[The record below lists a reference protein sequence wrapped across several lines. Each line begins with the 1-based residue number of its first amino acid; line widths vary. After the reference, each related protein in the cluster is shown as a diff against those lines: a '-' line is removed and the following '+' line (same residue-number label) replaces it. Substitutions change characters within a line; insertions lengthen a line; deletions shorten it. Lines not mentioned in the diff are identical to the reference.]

1 MQARHASYDSTMF
14 DTLPALLLYFGFLA
28 LTLVV
33 GSRVIQGPWLF
44 LLRSFFPNWRF
55 YHRVGQQA
63 LLQWRVRPQAVPGQ
77 GDSKPA
83 QEDWSA
89 WQAALPRA
97 QRQLWHLLH
106 NPSVNL
112 KLANQNQLDHLVAD
126 LRESSD
132 ANTVKTL
139 VSYQLVQRLAAQA
152 AQAAQAAHALQAAQ
166 PATMATTSHW
176 QFRVLLL
183 PPYTALINDG
193 NMLQADA
200 DPHAVLTSPAL
211 PWQRV

>member
-1 MQARHASYDSTMF
+1 MQARLASYDSRML

-63 LLQWRVRPQAVPGQ
+63 LLQWRVRPQAVSGP
-77 GDSKPA
+77 GDSKVA
-83 QEDWSA
+83 QQDWSD
-89 WQAALPRA
+89 WQAVLPRA
-97 QRQLWHLLH
+97 QRRLSHLLH
-106 NPSVNL
+106 NPHVNL

-132 ANTVKTL
+132 TAAVSAL
-139 VSYQLVQRLAAQA
+139 VSYQLVQRIASQA
-152 AQAAQAAHALQAAQ
+152 AQQATITAA
-166 PATMATTSHW
+166 THW

-193 NMLQADA
+193 NTLQADA
-200 DPHAVLTSPAL
+200 DPHAVLRSPIL
-211 PWQRV
+211 PWQRA

>member
-1 MQARHASYDSTMF
+1 MQARLASYDSRML

-63 LLQWRVRPQAVPGQ
+63 LLQWRVRPQAFSGP
-77 GDSKPA
+77 GDSKVA
-83 QEDWSA
+83 QQDWSA
-89 WQAALPRA
+89 WQSVLPRA
-97 QRQLWHLLH
+97 QRQLSHLLY
-106 NPSVNL
+106 NPHVNL

-132 ANTVKTL
+132 GATVGAL
-139 VSYQLVQRLAAQA
+139 VSYQLVQRIASQA
-152 AQAAQAAHALQAAQ
+152 AQQATITASITAA
-166 PATMATTSHW
+166 THW

-193 NMLQADA
+193 NSLQADA
-200 DPHAVLTSPAL
+200 DPHAVLTSPIL
-211 PWQRV
+211 PWQRA

>member
-1 MQARHASYDSTMF
+1 ML

-63 LLQWRVRPQAVPGQ
+63 LLQWRVRPQAVSGP
-77 GDSKPA
+77 GDSKVA
-83 QEDWSA
+83 QQDWSA
-89 WQAALPRA
+89 WQSVLPRA
-97 QRQLWHLLH
+97 QRQLSHLLY
-106 NPSVNL
+106 NPHVNL

-126 LRESSD
+126 LRDIND
-132 ANTVKTL
+132 AGAVTTL
-139 VSYQLVQRLAAQA
+139 VSYQLVQRIAWQA
-152 AQAAQAAHALQAAQ
+152 VQQAPCAS
-166 PATMATTSHW
+166 ATHW

-183 PPYTALINDG
+183 PPYTALINNG
-193 NMLQADA
+193 NSLQADA
-200 DPHAVLTSPAL
+200 DPHAVLTSPIL
-211 PWQRV
+211 PWQRP

>member
-1 MQARHASYDSTMF
+1 M
-14 DTLPALLLYFGFLA
+14 
-28 LTLVV
+28 
-33 GSRVIQGPWLF
+33 
-44 LLRSFFPNWRF
+44 
-55 YHRVGQQA
+55 
-63 LLQWRVRPQAVPGQ
+63 
-77 GDSKPA
+77 
-83 QEDWSA
+83 
-89 WQAALPRA
+89 
-97 QRQLWHLLH
+97 
-106 NPSVNL
+106 
-112 KLANQNQLDHLVAD
+112 AD

-166 PATMATTSHW
+166 PATMVATSHW

-193 NMLQADA
+193 NLLQADA

-211 PWQRV
+211 PWQRA

>member
-1 MQARHASYDSTMF
+1 MQAGHASYDSTMF

-28 LTLVV
+28 LTLMV

-63 LLQWRVRPQAVPGQ
+63 LLQWRVRPQAVPEQ

-97 QRQLWHLLH
+97 QSCPVPVALPLAAVVGGVGA
-106 NPSVNL
+106 PSV
-112 KLANQNQLDHLVAD
+112 
-126 LRESSD
+126 
-132 ANTVKTL
+132 
-139 VSYQLVQRLAAQA
+139 
-152 AQAAQAAHALQAAQ
+152 
-166 PATMATTSHW
+166 PAS
-176 QFRVLLL
+176 V
-183 PPYTALINDG
+183 
-193 NMLQADA
+193 
-200 DPHAVLTSPAL
+200 
-211 PWQRV
+211 

>member
-1 MQARHASYDSTMF
+1 MQARLASYDSRML
-14 DTLPALLLYFGFLA
+14 DTLPALLLYFVFLA

-63 LLQWRVRPQAVPGQ
+63 LLQWRLRAQAVSGPGD
-77 GDSKPA
+77 GKVA
-83 QEDWSA
+83 QQDWGA
-89 WQAALPRA
+89 WQSVLPRA
-97 QRQLWHLLH
+97 QRQLSHLLY
-106 NPSVNL
+106 NPHVNL

-132 ANTVKTL
+132 TAAVSAL
-139 VSYQLVQRLAAQA
+139 VSYQLVQRIASQA
-152 AQAAQAAHALQAAQ
+152 AQQAATTAA
-166 PATMATTSHW
+166 THW

-193 NMLQADA
+193 NTLQADA
-200 DPHAVLTSPAL
+200 DPHAVLRSPVL
-211 PWQRV
+211 PWQGT

>member
-28 LTLVV
+28 LTLMV

-89 WQAALPRA
+89 WRAVLPRA

-112 KLANQNQLDHLVAD
+112 KLANQNQL
-126 LRESSD
+126 
-132 ANTVKTL
+132 TVKTL

-152 AQAAQAAHALQAAQ
+152 AQAAHALQAAQ
-166 PATMATTSHW
+166 PATMAATSHW

-193 NMLQADA
+193 NLLQADA

-211 PWQRV
+211 PWQRA